1 VGIRQSLPFGVVEQR
16 SRKTDVPS
24 LVLAIESSR
33 MWDHQEEPDR
43 ERLDLPDRR
52 VDDEQNDGDP

>member
-1 VGIRQSLPFGVVEQR
+1 MNSPRSSGAVGIRQSLPFGVVEQR

-33 MWDHQEEPDR
+33 MWIIKNR
-43 ERLDLPDRR
+43 IASGLICRI
-52 VDDEQNDGDP
+52 GA

>member
-16 SRKTDVPS
+16 SRKNDVSS

-33 MWDHQEEPDR
+33 MWIIKNRIASGLICQI
-43 ERLDLPDRR
+43 
-52 VDDEQNDGDP
+52 GA